1 MATPLVSVI
10 CLCYNHERFVAESI
24 HSVFAQTYPNLE
36 VILVDDQSTDNS
48 RRVISGLLERY
59 PSMKYLPL
67 ERNAGNCTAFN
78 RGFALSSGAYI
89 VDFSAD
95 DVLLPDRLTKQVAL
109 FETLDQSFG
118 VVFTDVEYM
127 DENGKPL
134 YTHVENLCRRKLIA
148 SVPEGDIYKDL
159 IQSYFVS
166 SPSMLVRREVFQKLQ
181 GYDETLAYEDFDF
194 FIRSSRYYRYAFLN
208 EVLTR
213 VRKVSHS
220 LSARAYRR
228 GDRQLHSTYV
238 VCRKARQMNRSDEE
252 NRALIT
258 RVRYELRHAVL
269 SENYG
274 EAELFLELLKELT
287 PLNSWDN
294 LLRSL
299 LKMKVPLARLRR
311 IYHGLRYQ

>member
-48 RRVISGLLERY
+48 RHVISGVLERY
-59 PSMKYLPL
+59 PSMKYLPM
-67 ERNAGNCTAFN
+67 ERNAGNCAAFN

-118 VVFTDVEYM
+118 VVFTDVEYI

-134 YTHVENLCRRKLIA
+134 YTHVENLRRRKLIA

-194 FIRSSRYYRYAFLN
+194 FIRSSRHYRYAFLN